1 MPKLD
6 DLTANKLMVPESLD
20 TNSRTKPLA
29 SGAKIRHDRDTAA
42 GMNDISAW
50 TDENDKTARAAAEAA
65 KHALDWISASGG
77 QSTQWAD
84 ATNANIFAGYGLSY
98 LPVGRDPGSQI
109 PFETI
114 DGVLN
119 NAGSW
124 NIYVTLPASIPVSRI
139 RVQNRLTAD
148 GSVQATLP
156 AAGSEW
162 AATSFAGLH
171 EYSRAYRLVL
181 SSDTSAPETVVLAG
195 GSKLVLQ
202 ISNNGEGDVLEE
214 LEDRKTIGLTDSPVL
229 RTLSQTKITDTFVDT
244 GQPLNAAED
253 ATIWAIDFNNVLY
266 QFSPVSVGKL
276 GGSKV
281 AGTDTINGENE
292 IELGAF
298 GAVVMIEV
306 DDGVNLGFAA
316 KSPIEGTVNVRQVV
330 VGPDSDGIDRQIS
343 ILQELTQD
351 IQVPPSSTGWVDATL
366 DSQGGI
372 YIRPDSNIISPPAD
386 LAEAQALTD
395 SDFALRIDTVGQSHA
410 VIRLPAGHEPGQA
423 RTHLGNA
430 WGAAIS
436 EGLNTFIYLGQST
449 DRVWDLY
456 ASPTEYGSGVAWIY
470 LQVTSSVAHVG
481 KTIYRGTLTHE
492 GVIDAI
498 GEGGIDTSELAGEAV
513 TGDKLAGRAVTKDK
527 LSDTLQQEISDVQ
540 TKAIAWRDLLHL
552 TADTQQVRST
562 GGVSDAL
569 TFTVEDLVPKRPY
582 EFVLNVTLD
591 ITDGDSQDRTNN
603 FAPYLVIG
611 DTEYPL
617 VDDDDRKDI
626 NGYSAREA
634 TFVTKQPLVF
644 WPETDTQEATLRFKA
659 EHDFSYVLDGGS
671 VLLLGQGISA
681 TSTQQALFDFDD
693 LPDPNLHDP
702 GNVIIANDKFYKL
715 GVSAAGDG
723 TKASDYKGTVGDLY
737 RSSAFGGEK
746 WTGISSIY
754 GPAEVS
760 TEGEWTA
767 NYDNAIALIAADDE
781 RFIQVAIKRSVYR
794 HFRGSSFREQS
805 GTLFMQLV
813 LESGARDE
821 VTLAYFDYYDAVD
834 EHRYLVFQH
843 QNVELNAPDYN
854 LYDEP
859 LGNSFTATFYAGDD
873 TTATLITHPADAK
886 HWIVFAPTPP
896 VARDTRL
903 RDLPKLP
910 NADDYNSG
918 DLVPVDDLFY
928 KLATTD
934 ATRANLFS
942 GDVGRDTIH
951 TTSAELWRGLSNSQS
966 PGGFSTG
973 GEWTANPNNAIS
985 FLIAS
990 SSRRLRVATKKSVY
1004 EAAKGSEF
1012 NTDDHVAIKV
1022 TMADGTT
1029 TDEAVLEYY
1038 NQYLADT
1045 DYIIWEHRHAT
1056 DNYNLYSEASG
1067 NVVTIEFFTTTGDP
1081 PVATTTPLLTHAAD
1095 MKHWLLWAAIGGA
1108 RNALAL
1114 AQANQARL
1122 DALDIQVGE
1131 AEPVSV
1137 ATYDDS
1143 NTTLVVVYNHDT
1155 VNASKTITNVESTD
1169 LVVIDWTDFETYPDW
1184 DAYLVPGSTPARGR
1198 LHIQAS
1204 AIGNRYFGYGTDIL
1218 RIEGTTTPSP
1228 KSSVPFLHL
1237 ARGTN
1242 SISVDFYHS
1251 NVGATA
1257 SGRYVPPPGF
1267 SLKFS
1272 IYRNADA
1279 LETIGS
1285 RIATLDSPEGR
1296 RPRKGDGI
1304 ATLPFHFTH
1313 GFNNQSWYSLNT
1325 DHVIAGADATG
1336 SLSQELKVDI
1346 RHYAQNS
1353 LGFIAEMMF
1362 TDLGDHIVASRI
1374 FVPWSAIPIDGTQA
1388 SLAIAYHQ
1396 IEPSQEATTEVLTMN
1411 ASMAFSDGESR
1422 PLSFIVPG
1430 GNKPRGLTGDNQ
1442 GRTGVIN
1449 LYEAV

>member
-1 MPKLD
+1 MPKL
-6 DLTANKLMVPESLD
+6 APISENVIRVPESID
-20 TNSRTKPLA
+20 TNAADKPLGRG
-29 SGAKIRHDRDTAA
+29 SKIKHDRDTAA
-42 GMNDISAW
+42 GEDDISSW
-50 TDENDKTARAAAEAA
+50 VDELDERAQQVAFLENLTQDLRSTAASF
-65 KHALDWISASGG
+65 DWVE
-77 QSTQWAD
+77 AD
-84 ATNANIFAGYGLSY
+84 ASDADLIIVN
-98 LPVGRDPGSQI
+98 LPGDTVGVP
-109 PFETI
+109 T
-114 DGVLN
+114 GV
-119 NAGSW
+119 
-124 NIYVTLPASIPVSRI
+124 T
-139 RVQNRLTAD
+139 
-148 GSVQATLP
+148 
-156 AAGSEW
+156 
-162 AATSFAGLH
+162 
-171 EYSRAYRLVL
+171 
-181 SSDTSAPETVVLAG
+181 
-195 GSKLVLQ
+195 
-202 ISNNGEGDVLEE
+202 
-214 LEDRKTIGLTDSPVL
+214 LTDSLFDGDGPDIMTTQQAERQWIATYARVAAD
-229 RTLSQTKITDTFVDT
+229 TDVEQWRVYFEGVGVT
-244 GQPLNAAED
+244 G
-253 ATIWAIDFNNVLY
+253 
-266 QFSPVSVGKL
+266 
-276 GGSKV
+276 GGAWTKV
-281 AGTDTINGENE
+281 AGPDETTYDYYHIENAGLGTGPAARVHIQKHPGGAHKTTFGGGFSGLAKAVTDETRRIAVGNKGDVAELVHLTRDLHSIE
-292 IELGAF
+292 IQGTWE
-298 GAVVMIEV
+298 
-306 DDGVNLGFAA
+306 DAA
-316 KSPIEGTVNVRQVV
+316 
-330 VGPDSDGIDRQIS
+330 DSD
-343 ILQELTQD
+343 
-351 IQVPPSSTGWVDATL
+351 
-366 DSQGGI
+366 
-372 YIRPDSNIISPPAD
+372 AD
-386 LAEAQALTD
+386 LYVALTSVNPNTLTD
-395 SDFALRIDTVGQSHA
+395 SDFDNGGASVTVPTNADTGVYA
-410 VIRLPAGHEPGQA
+410 RLPIAVDHTLYRVVFGDSFGRSKEGNRWVSMDISAASTTYQYWWADGFTNFAHGVVKLQKRDAASASTRYDGDGAIPAGGTSGQVLA
-423 RTHLGNA
+423 KLSADDYDTG
-430 WGAAIS
+430 WVD
-436 EGLNTFIYLGQST
+436 E
-449 DRVWDLY
+449 DL
-456 ASPTEYGSGVAWIY
+456 
-470 LQVTSSVAHVG
+470 SVVVHTG
-481 KTIYRGTLTHE
+481 
-492 GVIDAI
+492 D
-498 GEGGIDTSELAGEAV
+498 LADKAV
-513 TGDKLAGRAVTKDK
+513 TRAK
-527 LSDTLQQEISDVQ
+527 LSDTLQQEISDAQ
-540 TKAIAWRDLLHL
+540 NTAIAWRDLLHL
-552 TADTQQVRST
+552 TGDTSTSTST

-591 ITDGDSQDRTNN
+591 VTDEDSQDRTNN
-603 FAPYLVIG
+603 LAPYLVIG

-634 TFVTKQPLVF
+634 TFVTKQPVVF

-659 EHDFSYVLDGGS
+659 EHDFFYALDGGS

-693 LPDPNLHDP
+693 LPDPNLHEP

-715 GVSAAGDG
+715 GVTAAGDG

-737 RSSAFGGEK
+737 RSNAFGGEK

-805 GTLFMQLV
+805 GTLFMRLV

-821 VTLAYFDYYDAVD
+821 MTLAYFDYYDAVD

-1012 NTDDHVAIKV
+1012 NTDDHIAIKV

-1029 TDEAVLEYY
+1029 ADEAVLEYY

-1067 NVVTIEFFTTTGDP
+1067 NGVTIEFFTTTGDP
-1081 PVATTTPLLTHAAD
+1081 PAATTTPLLTHAAD

-1155 VNASKTITNVESTD
+1155 VNASKTIANVESTD

-1184 DAYLVPGSTPARGR
+1184 EAYLVPGSTPARGR

-1204 AIGNRYFGYGTDIL
+1204 EIGNRYFGYGTNIL

-1228 KSSVPFLHL
+1228 KSSLPFLHL
-1237 ARGTN
+1237 SRATN
-1242 SISVDFYHS
+1242 SINVDFYHS
-1251 NVGATA
+1251 NVGATG
-1257 SGRYVPPPGF
+1257 SGRYVPAPGF

-1279 LETIGS
+1279 LEGVGS
-1285 RIATLDSPEGR
+1285 RIAALDSPEGR

-1304 ATLPFHFTH
+1304 ATLPFHFRY
-1313 GFNNQSWYSLNT
+1313 GFNNQSWNSLNT
-1325 DHVIAGADATG
+1325 ARVEAGADATG

-1353 LGFIAEMMF
+1353 LGFIAEMWF
-1362 TDLGDHIVASRI
+1362 TDLGDRIVACRM
-1374 FVPWSAIPIDGTQA
+1374 FVPWSAIPIDGTEVM
-1388 SLAIAYHQ
+1388 LAVAYHQ
-1396 IEPSQEATTEVLTMN
+1396 IEPSQEATTEVIAMK
-1411 ASMAFSDGESR
+1411 AVMSFSDGENR

-1430 GNKPRGLTGDNQ
+1430 GDKPRGLTGDVQ
-1442 GRTGVIN
+1442 GRTGEIR